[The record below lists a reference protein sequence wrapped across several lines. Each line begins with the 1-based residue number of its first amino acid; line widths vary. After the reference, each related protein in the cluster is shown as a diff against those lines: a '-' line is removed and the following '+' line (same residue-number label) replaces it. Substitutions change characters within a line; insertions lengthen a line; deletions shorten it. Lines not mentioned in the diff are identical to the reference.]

1 MAETEAA
8 ASAAAAA
15 PAPEAPPKFE
25 YPKHPYEKPV
35 MDSINKFFRSRSKKP
50 ANFVYTAD
58 GNLEVKDP
66 AGTIQLKRFLPLEPS
81 ERAALEELRLDTLA
95 DLETQYETER
105 AALVSAWEE
114 YRSTGAMRPVL
125 AANQRVADLD
135 ARRNAVRSAVRNIVP
150 IENPKTN
157 EILLAQRYEER
168 KLLEIR
174 DPFDK
179 EVVRLSFYDF
189 MPEFDQGKYVVDQEV
204 AEAEAAAAE
213 EAAGGEPSEMAFRQT
228 LKDGRKARVFFDT
241 DSAVNGFLSPM
252 WAMKFTMDDTEY
264 SSALQAYEAER
275 ARELGMN
282 DLRESILKT
291 RSGRTIRLIT
301 RKVTNHPADAKGLW
315 LKIYT
320 NIYQQPAGP
329 KAQLLA
335 TGTDALVFA
344 DLREGPSGIG
354 LAEKDSGVLDPTKW
368 KGENA
373 VGLALETV
381 RTQLREGAMEEAP
394 ANSAPKEAS
403 ITEEQQAKARVG
415 AIVNN
420 ARRNRA

>member
-8 ASAAAAA
+8 AAAAA
-15 PAPEAPPKFE
+15 PAAVDAPKTEAPRD
-25 YPKHPYEKPV
+25 PYEKPV
-35 MDSINKFFRSRSKKP
+35 LDSINKFFRSRSKKP
-50 ANFVYTAD
+50 ANFVFTAD

-81 ERAALEELRLDTLA
+81 ERAAIEELRLDTLA
-95 DLETQYETER
+95 DLETQYEKER
-105 AALVSAWEE
+105 AALVDAWQQ
-114 YRSTGAMRPVL
+114 YHSTGAMRPVL
-125 AANQRVADLD
+125 AANQRVAELD

-157 EILLAQRYEER
+157 QILLAQRYEER
-168 KLLEIR
+168 KLLEMR

-179 EVVRLSFYDF
+179 EVVRLAFYEF
-189 MPEFDQGKYVVDQEV
+189 KPEFDQGKYVVDQRV
-204 AEAEAAAAE
+204 AEAEAAAEE
-213 EAAGGEPSEMAFRQT
+213 EAAGGEPSEMTFRQT
-228 LKDGRKARVFFDT
+228 LKDGRKARIFFDT

-252 WAMKFTMDDTEY
+252 WAVSFTMDDTQY

-275 ARELGMN
+275 TRELGMN
-282 DLRESILKT
+282 ELRESILKT

-320 NIYQQPAGP
+320 NIYQQPAAP

-344 DLREGPSGIG
+344 DIREGPSGIG

-381 RTQLREGAMEEAP
+381 RTQLREGTMEEAP
-394 ANSAPKEAS
+394 ANAAPKEAS

-415 AIVNN
+415 AFVNN
-420 ARRNRA
+420 ARRRA